1 MGIGYTELLLVGIVA
16 LLVLGPQKLPGFA
29 RTVGGFVRKARDSY
43 FSLKREIERE
53 IEKTDVRQDLHV
65 DLNAPVEPATEP
77 VAPTA
82 HRETEHDQPR

>member
-65 DLNAPVEPATEP
+65 DLNAPVEPATELA
-77 VAPTA
+77 APTA